1 MPRPYDPTQF
11 EVSPRKTTFSPKRT
25 ETMIFEIGVPNPL
38 LTTITLLAGAAIA
51 LLIGWLRGQ
60 KAGYS
65 PKHLALCTLLLPLFT
80 AFCSHLCYCLVSIP
94 DVLYSYPA
102 SFWFTFWQNGQMFYG
117 GILGALIA
125 LWLIG
130 GRQCLRLM
138 DAYAPS
144 MALMIAFA
152 RIAEGFSG
160 QGYGEYWY
168 EESTAFC
175 RFPFM
180 VYDPYYESWGWAL
193 FMAGAVIA
201 AVLFILLMR
210 RKAAFPGDQTLTLL
224 GLYAAAQIVLESL
237 RRDEFL
243 RWGFVRVEE
252 LLSAVVILVVLILYW
267 VHSGKGR
274 AVAKSVV
281 VAVFVAMV
289 VFCLLLEFAT
299 EGRIPFLLLE
309 VWQCY
314 ALMAAACVVDAICV
328 LRMRRMAIRQ

>member
-1 MPRPYDPTQF
+1 
-11 EVSPRKTTFSPKRT
+11 
-25 ETMIFEIGVPNPL
+25 MIFEIGVPNPL
-38 LTTITLLAGAAIA
+38 LTTITLVTGAAIA

-65 PKHLALCTLLLPLFT
+65 PKQLTLCTLLIPLFT

-160 QGYGEYWY
+160 QGYGEYIY
-168 EESTAFC
+168 DESFFC
-175 RFPFM
+175 QFPFATF
-180 VYDPYYESWGWAL
+180 DPYYEFWAWTLYLPEALWAL
-193 FMAGAVIA
+193 AVGAV
-201 AVLFILLMR
+201 VLCLHK
-210 RKAAFPGDQTLTLL
+210 KAKDGDRALVLL
-224 GLYAAAQIVLESL
+224 GLYAAAQVVFESL
-237 RRDEFL
+237 RRDDFL
-243 RWGFVRVEE
+243 RWGFVRCSEIF
-252 LLSAVVILVVLILYW
+252 SAVTILIVLLCYHIRA
-267 VHSGKGR
+267 GKGKLGR
-274 AVAKSVV
+274 KITCWVV
-281 VAVFVAMV
+281 FAAMV
-289 VFCLLLEFAT
+289 VTCLMLEFAT
-299 EGRIPFLLLE
+299 EKRAPFLTFLNELE
-309 VWQCY
+309 LEGCY
-314 ALMAAACVVDAICV
+314 AVMAGCCALMAGCV
-328 LRMRRMAIRQ
+328 LGMRSTETALNKE